1 MPSLNAV
8 GIVASDMARTIAFYR
23 VLGLDVP
30 ETPDA
35 PHVEA
40 VMENG
45 FRLMLDQE
53 ATIHSFNPGWKR
65 ATGNQV
71 GLAIECDSAAQVDE
85 LHAAAVAAGFDAKD
99 PFDAFWGQRY
109 CELKDPDGNPVDLF
123 AWV

>member
-40 VMENG
+40 TMPNG

-53 ATIHSFNPGWKR
+53 ATIHSFNPEWKR

-71 GLAIECDSAAQVDE
+71 GLAIECDSAAEVDE
-85 LHAAAVAAGFDAKD
+85 LHAAAVAAGFDAND